1 MTTPDPRQIGC
12 GGWTPPSQPAE
23 EKADDRLAR
32 MACSPRVLEPDEMV
46 IQHLEQ
52 RLQGTNYGH
61 NITLAHGELRWIAE
75 AFQTI
80 KRQRDEARSIAER
93 FRTYVP
99 EEAIVPLFIPWENSV
114 LTQPDIT

>member
-1 MTTPDPRQIGC
+1 MSMKSKTDAVEVAAHGLF
-12 GGWTPPSQPAE
+12 S
-23 EKADDRLAR
+23 
-32 MACSPRVLEPDEMV
+32 RVLEPDEAV

-52 RLQGTNYGH
+52 RLQGTDYGD

-99 EEAIVPLFIPWENSV
+99 KDAIVPLFIPWENAKCPP
-114 LTQPDIT
+114 TGATEKDND

>member
-1 MTTPDPRQIGC
+1 MSTN
-12 GGWTPPSQPAE
+12 PPKDVVEVASHG
-23 EKADDRLAR
+23 LF
-32 MACSPRVLEPDEMV
+32 SRVLEPDEAV

-52 RLQGTNYGH
+52 RLQGTDYGD

-75 AFQTI
+75 SFQTI

-99 EEAIVPLFIPWENSV
+99 EDAIVPLFIPWENAKGDAPGATESP
-114 LTQPDIT
+114 LK